1 LNNVL
6 TQEYSLNESLSTYI
20 DIIKSAVNH
29 EPSQRPTFEFI
40 LVRLESLLDN
50 ITKAPPKK
58 EMKFENTNNEEYGN
72 TVDDDDDGNI
82 NNNNV
87 VVVQPVTVS
96 GDFKIPEFQIPSY
109 YKED

>member
-58 EMKFENTNNEEYGN
+58 EIKFESTNNEEYGN

-82 NNNNV
+82 NNN
-87 VVVQPVTVS
+87 VVVQQPGG